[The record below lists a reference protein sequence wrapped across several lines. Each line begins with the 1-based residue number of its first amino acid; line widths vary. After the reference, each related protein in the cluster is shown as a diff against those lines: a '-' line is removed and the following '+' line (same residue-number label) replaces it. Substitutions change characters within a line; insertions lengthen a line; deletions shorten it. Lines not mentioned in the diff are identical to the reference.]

1 VERKA
6 GDKLAKKAEAQ
17 KVVGKRGQG
26 RRRLRWETVWRRPGK
41 SWRGMENKNKRQ
53 RELEAVDRERSD
65 RKARKRIGRK
75 KKVNRTM
82 VNLTPHERDLREE
95 YYTLPAPHVKFVN
108 TSMKKTGQPT
118 TTVLKRVN
126 G

>member
-1 VERKA
+1 MGSFKKLVISRLERASHVERKA

-82 VNLTPHERDLREE
+82 VNLTPHDRDLREE
-95 YYTLPAPHVKFVN
+95 EY
-108 TSMKKTGQPT
+108 
-118 TTVLKRVN
+118 
-126 G
+126 